1 MSNVRADYEKK
12 LAKYNSV
19 RDSVSKAPQAA
30 PVGFTQE
37 SQYQAAFRA
46 MNVAR
51 KALINAGE
59 WDEPIPITPKGHV

>member
-1 MSNVRADYEKK
+1 MSNLRNDYEKK
-12 LAKYNSV
+12 RARYESV
-19 RDSVSKAPQAA
+19 RDKVCKAPAAA

-37 SQYQAAFRA
+37 SEYQSAFRA

-59 WDEPIPITPKGHV
+59 WDGPIPITPKGHK